1 MANGPVLIALLALAG
16 VAAATLLGLALA
28 GFARRRS
35 ASYLLVA
42 LALGTLLVRV
52 VVASA
57 AMGGLLTDTDHHLA
71 EHVLDVLMAALV
83 IAAVYTARSARRR
96 ARSDEG
102 PEAAPDGG
110 EAGGRPSSERC
121 SDGGRDSAADG
132 SRDGAADGRRGAA
145 DPDGATE
152 VRDHE

>member
-16 VAAATLLGLALA
+16 IAAATLLGLALA

-57 AMGGLLTDTDHHLA
+57 AMGGLLTDPDHHLA

-83 IAAVYTARSARRR
+83 IAAVYTARSVRRR
-96 ARSDEG
+96 ARSDEA

-110 EAGGRPSSERC
+110 HDARPSGSER
-121 SDGGRDSAADG
+121 
-132 SRDGAADGRRGAA
+132 
-145 DPDGATE
+145 E
-152 VRDHE
+152 VRDGD